1 MSELREDP
9 RVETRPQCSSPAGNS
24 RGQREAF
31 TAERAR
37 LPEASPPVGPGEI
50 LDTGLLY
57 EDLKLLRMLDK
68 VPFLAKNLR
77 MELGVSSGCR
87 PGN

>member
-1 MSELREDP
+1 
-9 RVETRPQCSSPAGNS
+9 
-24 RGQREAF
+24 
-31 TAERAR
+31 
-37 LPEASPPVGPGEI
+37 VGPGEI

>member
-1 MSELREDP
+1 MLSFL
-9 RVETRPQCSSPAGNS
+9 
-24 RGQREAF
+24 GQR
-31 TAERAR
+31 
-37 LPEASPPVGPGEI
+37 PGEI

-77 MELGVSSGCR
+77 MYAGCTIA
-87 PGN
+87 